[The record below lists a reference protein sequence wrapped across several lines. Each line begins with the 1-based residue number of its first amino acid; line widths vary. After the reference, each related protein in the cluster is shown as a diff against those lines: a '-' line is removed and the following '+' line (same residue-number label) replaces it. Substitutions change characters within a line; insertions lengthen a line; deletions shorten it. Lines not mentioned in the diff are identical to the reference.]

1 MDGSRSRAHIQD
13 VFKLIAIHGVKLAV
27 VAVAFRQFFLVDLR
41 REWPRLVAS
50 LLIYLAA
57 SWVLL
62 CVYAYFVLMM
72 VRMQLD

>member
-1 MDGSRSRAHIQD
+1 M
-13 VFKLIAIHGVKLAV
+13 KLAV
-27 VAVAFRQFFLVDLR
+27 VAVAFRQFFLLDLR

-62 CVYAYFVLMM
+62 RVYAYFVLMM